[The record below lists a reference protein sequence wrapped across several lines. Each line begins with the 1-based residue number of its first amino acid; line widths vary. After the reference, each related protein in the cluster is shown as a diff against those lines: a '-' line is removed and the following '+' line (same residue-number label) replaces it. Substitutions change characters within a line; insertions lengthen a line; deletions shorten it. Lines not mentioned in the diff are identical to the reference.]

1 MAHLIRGNR
10 SDKIKVLI
18 KNEIKVISRK
28 EFLKRMGVDGICRL
42 KDGEYLSLAKNQRFL
57 TLFNLQ
63 HTTHQAGKLY
73 ALAHIVK
80 PGYFTLTK
88 EVLPLLSFKKSPIA
102 RCLSVRNKVAYEQL
116 SIDNFRYSLPAIQN
130 KKQLHEA
137 IVKKYSESVPGLS
150 AEKLIA
156 LGVAVTRL
164 EIIGNLKD
172 SWNKPK

>member
-10 SDKIKVLI
+10 PDKIKVLI

-42 KDGEYLSLAKNQRFL
+42 QDDEYLSLAKNQQFL

-63 HTTHQAGKLY
+63 QTTHQAGKLY

-80 PGYFTLTK
+80 PGYFTPTK
-88 EVLPLLSFKKSPIA
+88 EALPVLSFEGNFLT

-116 SIDNFRYSLPAIQN
+116 SIDDFIYSLPAIQN
-130 KKQLHEA
+130 KKQLQKA
-137 IVKKYSESVPGLS
+137 IVKKYSKSLPQLS
-150 AEKLIA
+150 AKKILS
-156 LGVAVTRL
+156 LGVAITNL
-164 EIIGNLKD
+164 ERVGYLK
-172 SWNKPK
+172 KV